1 MKFFNDMKTRMVAK
15 MFCKIM
21 KSRGLDMD
29 AAMDLVEEEWE
40 NA

>member
-1 MKFFNDMKTRMVAK
+1 MFNDMKTRLVAR

-29 AAMDLVEEEWE
+29 GAQELVEAEWDQ
-40 NA
+40 A